1 MRCKE
6 CCVAFAILEEKT
18 LWRGELYHRRCLARK
33 IAAQGVKK
41 GDKIKKNKFFIY
53 DKDLILSSFPG
64 AYNVYLYVPG
74 K

>member
-1 MRCKE
+1 MRCRE
-6 CCVAFAILEEKT
+6 CCIRFAVLEEKI

-33 IAAQGVKK
+33 IAAQAQK

-53 DKDLILSSFPG
+53 DKDLVLSSFPG

>member
-6 CCVAFAILEEKT
+6 CCIRFAVLEEKI
-18 LWRGELYHRRCLARK
+18 LWRGELYHRCCLARK
-33 IAAQGVKK
+33 IAAQK

-53 DKDLILSSFPG
+53 DKDLVLSSFPG